1 MHLCFFSPSLLSGT
15 WFTAGITHAGTVG
28 RERAH
33 GRERAATMHGTAG
46 LQGKENVLSR
56 SVGISGCGWP
66 EGFMGFLMMGPQISV
81 TNFHHLPAWGH

>member
-1 MHLCFFSPSLLSGT
+1 
-15 WFTAGITHAGTVG
+15 
-28 RERAH
+28 
-33 GRERAATMHGTAG
+33 MHGTAG